1 MSTSLPL
8 DHSGLAVLPKDECM
22 RRLRQARVGRVA
34 FIEQGEPI
42 ILPVNHGMDGDAV
55 VFLTA
60 PGSKLLAAEDEIPVA
75 FEVDGYDPDR
85 RAGWSVLVRGSA
97 TIVEEQAAVKK
108 LIALGVSPWADLVER
123 RHWVRIKAYSLTGRE
138 IVHPAR

>member
-8 DHSGLAVLPKDECM
+8 DHSGLGVVSKEECL
-22 RRLRQARVGRVA
+22 RRLRTASVGRVA
-34 FIEQGEPI
+34 FVDQGEPV

-60 PGSKLLAAEDEIPVA
+60 PGSKLLAAEDEMPVA
-75 FEVDGYDPDR
+75 FEVDGYDSDR

-97 TIVEEQAAVKK
+97 TIVEEQAAVDRK
-108 LIALGVSPWADLVER
+108 
-123 RHWVRIKAYSLTGRE
+123 
-138 IVHPAR
+138 

>member
-1 MSTSLPL
+1 MSNSLPL
-8 DHSGLAVLPKDECM
+8 DHSGLAVLPKDECL

-34 FIEQGEPI
+34 FIEQGEPV

-60 PGSKLLAAEDEIPVA
+60 PGSKLLAAEDEMPVA
-75 FEVDGYDPDR
+75 FEVDGYDSDR

-97 TIVEEQAAVKK
+97 TIVEEQAAVTK
-108 LIALGVSPWADLVER
+108 LNALGVSPWADLAER
-123 RHWVRIKAYSLTGRE
+123 KHWVRIKAYSLTGRE
-138 IVHPAR
+138 VVHPAR